1 LSHGDSFM
9 SNPEQKYHGEGKQ
22 YHYYHSEAE
31 DKWHWQCSEMDR
43 GRHLECLPLLRG
55 RRANNSTL
63 LKHVKK

>member
-31 DKWHWQCSEMDR
+31 DK
-43 GRHLECLPLLRG
+43 
-55 RRANNSTL
+55 
-63 LKHVKK
+63 